1 MSEPNAQ
8 HTEGRIRYWTKTL
21 LGPLAVL
28 CWLGALLGAKVQVA
42 HDTAR
47 VEADRATTAALG
59 VLPLAPAPIAPGG
72 LDNRTLA
79 GQMRDF
85 HHVDASTSGPQSPHT
100 PTDRQTR

>member
-1 MSEPNAQ
+1 MSASNAQ
-8 HTEGRIRYWTKTL
+8 HPEGRISYWTKTL

-42 HDTAR
+42 QDTER
-47 VEADRATTAALG
+47 VEAERATTAALG

-72 LDNRTLA
+72 LDNRTLG

-85 HHVDASTSGPQSPHT
+85 HHVDASTPGPRSRHKAA
-100 PTDRQTR
+100 DRKTR